1 MLPELLQDRAAIYVS
16 GAMTAAERENFELV
30 LDFHEELRAHV
41 AGLQQV
47 LTTVLLSEPSA
58 TAAPPPT
65 LKARVLGALGVQP
78 PIRDPEGMVVTNG
91 EGLVEWINPA
101 FTAMCGFSLNEI
113 RGRKPGQLLQGAGTD
128 PASVDR
134 IRRSLRESRGCR
146 EILVNYHKNGS
157 PYRVDIRIEPV
168 LDDDHRPVWFVAR
181 ERRLPDDVTLGV
193 A

>member
-16 GAMTAAERENFELV
+16 GAMTSAERENFELV
-30 LDFHEELRAHV
+30 LDFHDELRAHV

-47 LTTVLLSEPSA
+47 LATVLMSEPA
-58 TAAPPPT
+58 AAAAPPPA

-78 PIRDPEGMVVTNG
+78 PARDPEGMVVTNG

-101 FTAMCGFSLNEI
+101 FTAMCGFSLDEI
-113 RGRKPGQLLQGAGTD
+113 KGRKPGHLLQGPGTD
-128 PASVDR
+128 PASVER
-134 IRRSLRESRGCR
+134 IRRSLREHRCCR

-168 LDDDHRPVWFVAR
+168 LDDHQQPLWFIAK
-181 ERRLPDDVTLGV
+181 ERRLPDDATLGV